1 MSVLHG
7 KNNRR
12 ILPRWRVSGK
22 ASYSNDFLALK
33 STKKV
38 QGNIK
43 VQLQQAKLDFIK
55 IPSIGSA
62 AEALS
67 YSLLAGETD
76 AAVSAARF
84 ILENENDAPLTLFRL
99 AQSVIDGG
107 NPFSVV
113 GITPAEQVAQT
124 RKLLRINPDN
134 PMLWADMARHY
145 SSLGHRT
152 QASRSM
158 LTALQLAP
166 NHRWILRTAAR
177 FFVHQE
183 EPIAAHKLLTNHPG
197 TKNDPWLIAA
207 ELACAQVAERPARF
221 WRQATQIIIWDKVHP
236 RHMSELAT
244 AVAMME
250 LESGD
255 RKKARKYIKKG
266 LIAPT
271 ENTLAQVYW
280 AQENKHLKDGSNL
293 DALVKSATDAFE
305 ADYRFNLAKG
315 DLIVALD
322 AAKIWKADEPFAARP
337 CLEIAYIASLLD
349 DYDLTIEIAD
359 DVYRLDGFIDFTLEM
374 NIIFAELSSGALDA
388 HHDKKYIEKLHA
400 KLMSAVEKNDSTS
413 YHALANLGLWHYRYG
428 EKSDGQV
435 LYNQAITRAQKANS
449 NEGAAMAATFA
460 AREAILSKEP
470 SADSVLQRANDLAK
484 SSKNE
489 ANLFY
494 LRKLEALSRNPWDS
508 PEILSPASAHR
519 FVKKDKQTVPFRVEK
534 TRNGNILW
542 IPKKDSHE

>member
-12 ILPRWRVSGK
+12 ILPRWRVSSK
-22 ASYSNDFLALK
+22 ASHSADFLALK
-33 STKKV
+33 STEKV
-38 QGNIK
+38 RGNIK
-43 VQLQQAKLDFIK
+43 VQLEQAKIDFIK
-55 IPSIGSA
+55 LPSIGSA

-67 YSLLAGETD
+67 FSLLAGEADIAIT
-76 AAVSAARF
+76 AAKF
-84 ILENENDAPLTLFRL
+84 LLENENAAPATVLRL
-99 AQSVIDGG
+99 AKSIIEG
-107 NPFSVV
+107 NDPFSVI
-113 GITPAEQVAQT
+113 GITPEEQVSRT

-152 QASRSM
+152 PASRSM
-158 LTALQLAP
+158 QTALHLAP

-177 FFVHQE
+177 FLVHQE
-183 EPIAAHKLLTNHPG
+183 EPIAAHKLLINHPQ

-221 WRQATQIIIWDKVHP
+221 WRQATQIITWDKVHP

-255 RKKARKYIKKG
+255 HKKARKYIKKG
-266 LIAPT
+266 LVAPT

-293 DALVKSATDAFE
+293 DALVRSTKDAFE

-315 DLIVALD
+315 DLTVALH
-322 AAKIWKADEPFAARP
+322 AAKTWKADEPFAARP

-349 DYDLTIEIAD
+349 DYDLTIKMAD
-359 DVYRLDGFIDFTLEM
+359 DVFRLDGCIDFTLEM
-374 NIIFAELSSGALDA
+374 NIIFAELSSGTLDVRR
-388 HHDKKYIEKLHA
+388 DKKHIEKLHA
-400 KLMSAVEKNDSTS
+400 KLISAIEKNDSTS

-428 EKSDGQV
+428 DNSDGQM
-435 LYNQAITRAQKANS
+435 LYDEAITRAQKVNS

-460 AREAILSKEP
+460 AREAILAKEP
-470 SADSVLQRANDLAK
+470 SADTVLQRAKDLAK
-484 SSKNE
+484 NSKNE
-489 ANLFY
+489 ANAFY
-494 LRKLEALSRNPWDS
+494 IRKLDTLSRNPWDA
-508 PEILSPASAHR
+508 PEILAPDSAHR
-519 FVKKDKQTVPFRVEK
+519 FVRKDKQTVPFRVEK
-534 TRNGNILW
+534 TRTGNILW
-542 IPKKDSHE
+542 IPKKDSRK